1 MMLAVEETIPKTWW
15 ETRDVIYFQE
25 VCMCSWNS
33 ILECTAGDYG
43 GNVPAAIM
51 WCVTQLFISVLLLVQ
66 FRHAVD

>member
-1 MMLAVEETIPKTWW
+1 MLVVEEAILKTWW
-15 ETRDVIYFQE
+15 EKRDVTYFQE
-25 VCMCSWNS
+25 VCKFSWNS

-43 GNVPAAIM
+43 WNVPAAIM